1 VAGNDATYTL
11 DNTWDKAHTR
21 LSLLQTLCDPGTISA
36 LEAIGV
42 GPGWRCLEVAGGAGS
57 IARWLCERVGESG
70 SVTAVDL
77 DPRFLELDPLPG
89 LEIVRRD
96 VVADGLPGDGYDL
109 IHVRALLMHLAR
121 PDDLIAEMAAR
132 VRPGGVVLIEEADF
146 YPVTATGS
154 GLYLELFEASCAVAA
169 GMGGDWN
176 WARHL
181 PASVATAGLTV
192 TSTNVFTPIFQGG
205 DGDWPHLVDMTWEQ
219 LTPLLAEAGVA
230 PALIAKAT
238 AEVYDTSRWLPGPA
252 VISVTARRPDCR
264 GDG

>member
-1 VAGNDATYTL
+1 VAGNDSTYAL
-11 DNTWDKAHTR
+11 NNTWEKAHKR
-21 LSLLQTLCDPGTISA
+21 LTLLQGLCDPGTIA
-36 LEAIGV
+36 RLEGIGV

-57 IARWLCERVGESG
+57 IARWLCDRVGQSG

-77 DPRFLELDPLPG
+77 DPRFLELDPPPG

-96 VVADGLPGDGYDL
+96 VVAQGLPGDGYDL

-132 VRPGGVVLIEEADF
+132 LRPGGVLLMEEADF
-146 YPVTATGS
+146 YPITATGS

-169 GMGGDWN
+169 QMGGDWN
-176 WARHL
+176 WARKL
-181 PASVATAGLTV
+181 PVSAAAAGLTAI
-192 TSTNVFTPIFQGG
+192 STDVFSPIFQGG
-205 DGDWPHLVDMTWEQ
+205 TGLWPELVDMTWEQ

-230 PALIAKAT
+230 PEFIAKAT

-252 VISVTARRPDCR
+252 VISVTARRPD
-264 GDG
+264 